1 MFNKN
6 QVFEIIIPDIDDEQL
21 NAKIIN
27 RYIGTNNAIDVLN
40 KLKKSSKDG
49 AIVLTPD
56 DNKYTEWKKNVIV
69 VLDEDWVGIV
79 PMSLSDF
86 WDFVEEQSFL
96 DKVGNSQPYFYA

>member
-6 QVFEIIIPDIDDEQL
+6 QVFEIIIPDIDDEEL
-21 NAKIIN
+21 NAKILN

-49 AIVLTPD
+49 TIVLTPD
-56 DNKYTEWKKNVIV
+56 DNKYTKWKKNVIV
-69 VLDEDWVGIV
+69 VLDEDQVGIV

-86 WDFVEEQSFL
+86 WDFVEEWQS
-96 DKVGNSQPYFYA
+96 K